1 MATTAAE
8 SIARVGDRRRQLGTA
23 TRVAAH
29 LQRLLGKFSQCNLQY
44 ENPSA
49 LLRAGLVR
57 IGNLGLIWSVEAFG
71 NRAALEGGTD
81 PFKRQLIS
89 QTTRRSKMNAR

>member
-1 MATTAAE
+1 MATTGAE

-57 IGNLGLIWSVEAFG
+57 VGNLVWS
-71 NRAALEGGTD
+71 EGSRGRNSD
-81 PFKRQLIS
+81 LGRV
-89 QTTRRSKMNAR
+89 AR